1 MGNRALFRSFSK
13 DSLKADDKLSAIYYF
28 LLQDRVGDAQA
39 LFRSLDPEQG
49 RAVSELN
56 YDYLKAYLSFYS
68 GDINAIQEAS
78 NLADA
83 YLTRPL
89 PPSKR
94 ALWEEVAR
102 QLNEIKDQSED
113 GGAFRL
119 ASSVSATTL
128 DARVEGRRVVI
139 TTSKIKE

>member
-28 LLQDRVGDAQA
+28 LLQDRIADAQA

-49 RAVSELN
+49 RTVSEFN
-56 YDYLKAYLSFYS
+56 YDYIKAYLSFYS
-68 GDINAIQEAS
+68 GDINAIQDAS

-83 YLTRPL
+83 YLTRAL

-94 ALWEEVAR
+94 ALWQEVAN
-102 QLNEIKDQSED
+102 QLNEIKDGTAD
-113 GGAFRL
+113 GGIFEIAAPEL
-119 ASSVSATTL
+119 TPGVE
-128 DARVEGRRVVI
+128 ARVEGRTVI
-139 TTSKIKE
+139 INT